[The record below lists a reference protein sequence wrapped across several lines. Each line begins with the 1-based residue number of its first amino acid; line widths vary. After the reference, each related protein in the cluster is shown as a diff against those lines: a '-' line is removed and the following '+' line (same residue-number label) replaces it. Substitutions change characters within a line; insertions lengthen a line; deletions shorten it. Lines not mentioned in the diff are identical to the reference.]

1 MVAVF
6 RAIGLGLLLL
16 GVVLHI
22 VGFVTHYWVSVK
34 MDMRGTAGITSANGM
49 GSDAPANQVGLSV
62 TTGLWQFCIKRDM
75 GQGMDQGQGQVMYDA
90 GQNSDEEFDQQRDAM
105 GQDYLNQE
113 WHETDHVPDTTFA
126 SDTDSDTGGSS
137 AALSLSMC
145 HKLGSSDVPGEL
157 CQTD

>member
-16 GVVLHI
+16 GVVLHL
-22 VGFVTHYWVSVK
+22 VGFVTHYWVSLK
-34 MDMRGTAGITSANGM
+34 MDMRGTAGIMSANGM
-49 GSDAPANQVGLSV
+49 GSNTPANQVGLSV

-75 GQGMDQGQGQVMYDA
+75 GQGMGQGQVISDA
-90 GQNSDEEFDQQRDAM
+90 GQNSDEEFDQQGDAM

-113 WHETDHVPDTTFA
+113 WHENEHIPDTTFT

-145 HKLGSSDVPGEL
+145 QKLSSSDVPGEL
-157 CQTD
+157 RQTD